1 MKYTKINYFILGRF
15 ANGRKYGIVTR
26 DEVTGYTADGLDG
39 IAIRKRDGFWYVD
52 HIATGFG
59 IVTVGSKTRD
69 AAAKEY
75 AEHYK
80 SMVESKPADFF
91 KNAVETFE
99 NAPTESEVATWE
111 SINYCTT
118 RNYRFDRVTNAARRA
133 GLITK
138 KADDVSY
145 LDGGNIN
152 IIGRPEALEPIKE
165 MIKAWAEHDAEQA
178 REAEQAERPEN
189 ISNDEQ
195 EKQEVE
201 DVSIYTFAETTLTC
215 KGVVFPVEYNICA
228 ADGSVFAFV
237 IVDTEPNGYRHKQK
251 IVIRPNEPEY
261 PAALAAAKAA
271 AASGKRPETIST
283 GYRKIT
289 TPDGSM
295 IEKAETI
302 PEEPEA
308 PAAEPIQE
316 EPEASAAETVQEEP
330 EKAARDPKQAR
341 GSVPEKT
348 FIGETIQGN
357 GWKILFDGTTNRT
370 RVIFDKAPT
379 AAAKAATEN
388 AGFYYSSAM
397 NSWNKKLT
405 FKAYRAAKTLSGQ
418 LSELYAA

>member
-1 MKYTKINYFILGRF
+1 MKFQKINYSIIGRF
-15 ANGRKYGIVTR
+15 ENGSKYGIVTR
-26 DEVTGYTADGLDG
+26 QKVTGYTADGLDG
-39 IAIRKRDGFWYVD
+39 VAIRKRGGFWYVD
-52 HIATGFG
+52 HVSTGLG
-59 IVTVGSKTRD
+59 VVTVGSKTRD

-75 AEHYK
+75 TERFK

-99 NAPTESEVATWE
+99 KAPLESDVATWE
-111 SINYCTT
+111 MVNFCTT
-118 RNYRFDRVTNAARRA
+118 RNYRFDKVTTAARRA

-152 IIGRPEALEPIKE
+152 IIGTPEALEPIRE
-165 MIKAWAEHDAEQA
+165 MIKAWAEKDA
-178 REAEQAERPEN
+178 AETVQDERPEN
-189 ISNDEQ
+189 ISSETTDAAKTENAP
-195 EKQEVE
+195 V
-201 DVSIYTFAETTLTC
+201 YTFSETTLAC
-215 KGVVFPVEYNICA
+215 KGVTFPVEYNIIS
-228 ADGSVFAFV
+228 DGSVLAFV
-237 IVDTEPNGYRHKQK
+237 ILDVEPSGYRHKQK

-261 PAALAAAKAA
+261 AAALDAAKAA

-302 PEEPEA
+302 QEEPEA
-308 PAAEPIQE
+308 PAAETIQE
-316 EPEASAAETVQEEP
+316 EPEAPAAETVQEEP

-341 GSVPEKT
+341 GPVPEKT

-357 GWKILFDGTTNRT
+357 GWKILFDGATNRT

>member
-178 REAEQAERPEN
+178 REAEQDERPES

-215 KGVVFPVEYNICA
+215 KGVEFPAEYNISKT
-228 ADGSVFAFV
+228 DGSVLAFV
-237 IVDTEPNGYRHKQK
+237 ILDVEPNGYRHKQK
-251 IVIRPNEPEY
+251 IVIRPDEPEY
-261 PAALAAAKAA
+261 PAALEAAKAA
-271 AASGKRPETIST
+271 AASGKRPEIIST
-283 GYRKIT
+283 GYRKIS
-289 TPDGSM
+289 TPAGNI
-295 IEKAETI
+295 IEAVQA
-302 PEEPEA
+302 EPEPA
-308 PAAEPIQE
+308 AAEPIQA
-316 EPEASAAETVQEEP
+316 EPEPAAV
-330 EKAARDPKQAR
+330 DPKQAR
-341 GSVPEKT
+341 GPIPEKT
-348 FIGETIQGN
+348 FINEVIQGN
-357 GWKILFDGTTNRT
+357 GWKILFDGETNRT

-379 AAAKAATEN
+379 EAAKEVVKN
-388 AGFYYSSAM
+388 AGFYYSGIM
-397 NSWNKKLT
+397 KSWNKKLT
-405 FKAYRAAKTLSGQ
+405 FKAYRAAKELSGQ
-418 LSELYAA
+418 LSKLYAA

>member
-1 MKYTKINYFILGRF
+1 MKYTKINYFIIGRF
-15 ANGRKYGIVTR
+15 ENGRKYGIVTR
-26 DEVTGYTADGLDG
+26 QEVAGYTVDGLDG

-52 HIATGFG
+52 HIATGYG
-59 IVTVGSKTRD
+59 VVTVGSKTRD
-69 AAAKEY
+69 AAAREY
-75 AEHYK
+75 AENFK
-80 SMVESKPADFF
+80 AKIEQLKPEYL
-91 KNAVETFE
+91 KNAVEAFE
-99 NAPTESEVATWE
+99 KAPTETEVAAWE
-111 SINYCTT
+111 SVNYCTT
-118 RNYRFDRVTNAARRA
+118 YNYRFDRVTNAARRA

-152 IIGRPEALEPIKE
+152 IIGKPEDLEPIKD
-165 MIKAWAEHDAEQA
+165 MIKAWAEHDAEKA
-178 REAEQAERPEN
+178 REEEQTERHEN
-189 ISNDEQ
+189 ISTDTEENQQAEN
-195 EKQEVE
+195 
-201 DVSIYTFAETTLTC
+201 VSIYTFHETTLTC
-215 KGVVFPVEYNICA
+215 KGVEFPVEYNICSK
-228 ADGSVFAFV
+228 DGSVFAFV
-237 IVDTEPNGYRHKQK
+237 ILDVEPNGYRHKQK
-251 IVIRPNEPEY
+251 IVIRPDEPEY

-289 TPDGSM
+289 TPDGSV
-295 IEKAETI
+295 IEKT
-302 PEEPEA
+302 
-308 PAAEPIQE
+308 
-316 EPEASAAETVQEEP
+316 ETVQEEP
-330 EKAARDPKQAR
+330 KAAAVKTIQAEPEQVVRDPKQAR
-341 GSVPEKT
+341 GPIPEKT

-357 GWKILFDGTTNRT
+357 GWKILFDGATNRT

>member
-1 MKYTKINYFILGRF
+1 MKFQKINYSIIGRF
-15 ANGRKYGIVTR
+15 ENGSKYGIVTR
-26 DEVTGYTADGLDG
+26 QEVAGYTADGLDG
-39 IAIRKRDGFWYVD
+39 VAIRKRGGFWYVD
-52 HIATGFG
+52 HVSTGLG
-59 IVTVGSKTRD
+59 VVTVGSKTRD

-75 AEHYK
+75 TERFK
-80 SMVESKPADFF
+80 SMVESKPTDFF

-99 NAPTESEVATWE
+99 KAPLESDVATWE
-111 SINYCTT
+111 MVNFCTM
-118 RNYRFDRVTNAARRA
+118 RNYRFDKVTTAARRA

-152 IIGRPEALEPIKE
+152 IIGAPEALEPIRE
-165 MIKAWAEHDAEQA
+165 MIKAWAEYDAKKDA
-178 REAEQAERPEN
+178 AETVQDERPEN
-189 ISNDEQ
+189 ISSEAPEAAETENAP
-195 EKQEVE
+195 V
-201 DVSIYTFAETTLTC
+201 YTFSETTLTC
-215 KGVVFPVEYNICA
+215 KGVTFPVEYNIIS
-228 ADGSVFAFV
+228 DGSVLAFV
-237 IVDTEPNGYRHKQK
+237 ILDVEPSGYRHKQK

-261 PAALAAAKAA
+261 PAALEAAKTA

-295 IEKAETI
+295 IEKVETVQ
-302 PEEPEA
+302 EEPEA
-308 PAAEPIQE
+308 PAAE
-316 EPEASAAETVQEEP
+316 TVREEP
-330 EKAARDPKQAR
+330 EKAARDSKQAR
-341 GSVPEKT
+341 GPIPEKT

-388 AGFYYSSAM
+388 AGFYYSSVM